1 MKRLFW
7 NTLTRW
13 KKAPERKPLLI
24 QGARQ
29 VGKTWLLKEFGRLA
43 FEQTVLLDFAEDPE
57 LRGLFTPNLKPHR
70 ILTDLS
76 VYLNRDVSLENTL
89 LIFDEVQLCPEALTS
104 LKYFYEAF
112 PSAWICASGSL
123 LGLGLSEQNFPVG
136 KVQRE
141 WLHPICFFEFLDA
154 LGESALRD
162 ALSTAAANT
171 AEIAPAIHAKAFS
184 LFKEYLITGGMPEV
198 VSRYIALRE
207 TRVAAFEA
215 VRRLQRDLMDSYL
228 DDIAKHAGSLKAIRI
243 ASVLKNIP
251 QQLARESTGGRKFLF
266 KDVIAGR
273 STYDELEGPIEWL
286 VRAGLV
292 HRVPICRTVKLPLS
306 AHAEKNAFMLYLF
319 DTGLL
324 GAMLNL
330 EPSIIHRYDFGQFKG
345 YLAKNVV
352 LNELLCSE
360 QGPVFTWRG
369 TSAEIEF
376 LLSCGEQVVPVEVKA
391 GVNTKAKSMK
401 TYREKYAPGI
411 AMLFSGQG
419 SNQYDHGL
427 LHAPLYLA
435 GALRF
440 QQLSSAHERTE
451 GQTRG

>member
-1 MKRLFW
+1 MEYDHGMKRLFW
-7 NTLTRW
+7 NTLMTW
-13 KKAPERKPLLI
+13 KETSERKPLLV

-29 VGKTWLLKEFGRLA
+29 VGKTWILREFGRQE
-43 FEQTVLLDFAEDPE
+43 FENCILLDFAENQE
-57 LRGLFTPNLKPHR
+57 LRGLFTPNLKPQR

-76 VYLNRDVSLENTL
+76 VYLNRDITLEKTL
-89 LIFDEVQLCPEALTS
+89 LIFDEIQLCPEALTS
-104 LKYFYEAF
+104 LKYFCEAF

-141 WLHPICFFEFLDA
+141 WLRPMCFFEFLDA
-154 LGESALRD
+154 LGETALRE
-162 ALSTAAANT
+162 ALSMSAANT
-171 AEIAPAIHAKAFS
+171 TAITPAIHVKAFT

-198 VSRYIALRE
+198 VSLYITLRE

-251 QQLARESTGGRKFLF
+251 QQLARETTGVRKFLF
-266 KDVIAGR
+266 KDVIPGR

-286 VRAGLV
+286 LRVGLV
-292 HRVPICRTVKLPLS
+292 HRVPICRTIQQPLS
-306 AHAEKNAFMLYLF
+306 AYAETNAFMLYLF
-319 DTGLL
+319 DIGLL

-330 EPSIIHRYDFGQFKG
+330 APSVIHHYDFGQFKG
-345 YLAKNVV
+345 YLAENVV
-352 LNELLCSE
+352 LNELLGAGYDS
-360 QGPVFTWRG
+360 VFTWRG
-369 TSAEIEF
+369 TTSEIEF

-401 TYREKYAPGI
+401 AYREKYAPENAI
-411 AMLFSGQG
+411 LFSGQG
-419 SNQYDHGL
+419 ANQRDHGL

-435 GALRF
+435 GALRI
-440 QQLSSAHERTE
+440 Q
-451 GQTRG
+451 

>member
-7 NTLTRW
+7 NTLKAW
-13 KKAPERKPLLI
+13 KQLPERKPLLL

-29 VGKTWLLKEFGRLA
+29 VGKTWILREFGQTE
-43 FEQTVLLDFAEDPE
+43 FEHCVLLDFAENQE
-57 LRGLFTPNLKPHR
+57 LRGLFTQNLNPQR

-76 VYLNRDVSLENTL
+76 VYLNRDISLENTL

-141 WLHPICFFEFLDA
+141 WLRPISFFEFLDA
-154 LGESALRD
+154 LGEAVLRE
-162 ALSTAAANT
+162 ALSTAASST
-171 AEIAPAIHAKAFS
+171 REIAPAIHAKAFG

-292 HRVPICRTVKLPLS
+292 HRIPICRTVKLPLS

-330 EPSIIHRYDFGQFKG
+330 EPSIIHNYDFGQFKG
-345 YLAKNVV
+345 YLAENVV
-352 LNELLCSE
+352 LNELLCAG

-369 TSAEIEF
+369 TTAEIEF
-376 LLSCGEQVVPVEVKA
+376 LISCGEQVIPVEVKA

-401 TYREKYAPGI
+401 TYREKYAPKQAI
-411 AMLFSGQG
+411 LFSGQG
-419 SNQYDHGL
+419 ANQNDHGL

-435 GALRF
+435 GSLRV
-440 QQLSSAHERTE
+440 Q
-451 GQTRG
+451 